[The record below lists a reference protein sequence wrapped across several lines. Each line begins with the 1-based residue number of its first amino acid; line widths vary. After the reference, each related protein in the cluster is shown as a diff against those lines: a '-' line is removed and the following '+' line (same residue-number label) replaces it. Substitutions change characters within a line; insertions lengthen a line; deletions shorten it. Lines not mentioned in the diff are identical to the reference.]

1 MLKLLAFSTV
11 LLIGKSSCCISRS
24 SREGA
29 RSEKP
34 SMIFDTTE
42 VVVNPGDPLNLEC
55 GLDGEFRHCIW
66 MHEPDIYQVLD
77 VYSNMYPGLR
87 EPENKENNQCGIIV
101 DSVNIKHHGVWTC
114 RVFVPGDS
122 LSDSKKV
129 VVTIQPTSPLIMI
142 DTSRLEVVTTEERS
156 VVCSVEIARPAV
168 GMKWYLGDEDITK
181 MSENVE
187 TLTDDQG
194 SYKSVSTLSRR
205 FLPKDDD
212 KTLMCS
218 ITHKTL
224 PSGANASVPVAV
236 MFKPIEKDVTTF
248 YQIQLGS
255 NYEVKFNFSSNPK
268 PHGVMWKFG
277 DNLDVAEG
285 PLVIPESQ
293 GRYRTFL
300 EELGSNMYT
309 AKLVIEEFTLEDSQ
323 KKYSL
328 LVGNDIGETEYQIR
342 LSVHEPPKD
351 GVSETSNHAKI
362 PPTELSVSDIE
373 TESNNLSGGA
383 IAGIIIVV
391 AVVVVAIGAAGYA
404 RYRQMFC
411 FAPIGSPDPEA
422 KDIREEHSDTES
434 ARGHAATHPASLK
447 DKLGQFTKVFKK
459 PKTDQDV
466 KMDDVEKR
474 SLTTDEIKK
483 ETSNK
488 EHNPEEKE
496 LSEVTQLPEETGI
509 SHTYCQVKS
518 HYGENQGRP
527 LSNEIMYCH
536 TEGILPEETIIPQI
550 KIEPNGFEMKEVVY
564 AELDLSKGEA
574 EKKADVKT
582 DEKTEYAQIVGT
594 ITDNREDEKKE

>member
-1 MLKLLAFSTV
+1 MELEEL
-11 LLIGKSSCCISRS
+11 
-24 SREGA
+24 GA
-29 RSEKP
+29 RSAEP
-34 SMIFDTTE
+34 SMIFDTSGI
-42 VVVNPGDPLNLEC
+42 VVNPGEPLNLDC
-55 GLDGEFRHCIW
+55 GLNGEIRYCIW
-66 MHEPDIYQVLD
+66 MHGDDIYQVQD
-77 VYSNMYPGLR
+77 VYSNVYGGLR
-87 EPENKENNQCGIIV
+87 EPENKENNQCGIVV
-101 DSVNIKHHGVWTC
+101 DSVNIEQHGEWKCT
-114 RVFVPGDS
+114 VFVPGNS
-122 LSDSKKV
+122 LSKSKNV
-129 VVTIQPTSPLIMI
+129 VVTIQPTRPIIEI
-142 DTSRLEVVTTEERS
+142 DTSPLEVDTTEDNTI
-156 VVCSVEIARPAV
+156 VCSVAAARPAV
-168 GMKWYLGDEDITK
+168 GMKWYLGNEDITK
-181 MSENVE
+181 MSEKVE

-194 SYKSVSTLSRR
+194 TYKSVSTLTRR
-205 FLPKDDD
+205 FDPKDDE

-224 PSGANASVPVAV
+224 PTGANTSVPVRV
-236 MFKPIEKDVTTF
+236 MFKPIEKDTTTF

-268 PHGVMWKFG
+268 PDDVMWKFG
-277 DNLDVAEG
+277 DNLENPEG
-285 PLVIPESQ
+285 SLVIPEAR
-293 GRYRTFL
+293 GRYRTYL
-300 EELGSNMYT
+300 EELGNNMYT
-309 AKLVIEEFTLEDSQ
+309 AKLLIEEFTLDDSN
-323 KKYSL
+323 KMYSL
-328 LVGNDIGETEYQIR
+328 LVQNVIGETEYQIR
-342 LSVHEPPKD
+342 LSVHEPPID

-362 PPTELSVSDIE
+362 PPTELSVSEFE

-391 AVVVVAIGAAGYA
+391 VVVVVAIGAAGYA

-434 ARGHAATHPASLK
+434 ARGHAATHPVTLK

-466 KMDDVEKR
+466 KIDDVEKR
-474 SLTTDEIKK
+474 SLTLDEIKK

-496 LSEVTQLPEETGI
+496 LSEVTRLPEETGI

-518 HYGENQGRP
+518 LYGENQGRP

-550 KIEPNGFEMKEVVY
+550 KIEPNEFEMKEVVY